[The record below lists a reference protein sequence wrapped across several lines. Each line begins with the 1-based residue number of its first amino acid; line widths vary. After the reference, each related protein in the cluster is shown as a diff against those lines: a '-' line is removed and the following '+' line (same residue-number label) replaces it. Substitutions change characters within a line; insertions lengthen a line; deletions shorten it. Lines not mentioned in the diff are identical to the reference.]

1 MITINRIA
9 FTFIF
14 CILPL
19 NAEYIDPI
27 PHLNNYESFCAIKK
41 LKKGSLE
48 SCNNEELKNVMD
60 YRSDFKLW
68 APTKEERRLHARNT
82 CKNEELKA
90 LFDFHFFLKRRYD
103 LFEFCTNNLENK
115 TEEEK
120 IEQLNKDIF
129 EILKRQTYRKINYDG
144 NNFEIQTLISQLEET
159 RNEILF
165 QLGNS
170 DHYFIRFPILEYEPL
185 LVFNFLEENAFND
198 ELLRQAQ
205 SRLRDLKELKF
216 LIIGLNQQS
225 KNSGIAN
232 SILETKNHE
241 IAKEI
246 SILSEKIQKSKIL
259 KEKEKEK
266 IVLIQ
271 TAKCIQYLAEQKV
284 SKVSLRNYLG
294 FFKRYSEGE
303 YSSSYLD
310 KKFQSLNFLVNLYH
324 KNTFSGEI
332 FQNRLKFIY
341 EDCSTSKK

>member
-1 MITINRIA
+1 MITINRIV

-27 PHLNNYESFCAIKK
+27 PHLNNYESFCAIQK

-48 SCNNEELKNVMD
+48 SCNNEELENVMD

-120 IEQLNKDIF
+120 IEQLKKDIF

-144 NNFEIQTLISQLEET
+144 NNFEIQKLISQLEET

-170 DHYFIRFPILEYEPL
+170 DHYFIRFPRLEYESL

-225 KNSGIAN
+225 KNSGIEN
-232 SILETKNHE
+232 SVLETKNHE

-246 SILSEKIQKSKIL
+246 SILSEKIQRNKNL
-259 KEKEKEK
+259 KENNQ
-266 IVLIQ
+266 ILLNQ
-271 TAKCIQYLAEQKV
+271 TTKCIQYLTEQNV

-294 FFKRYSEGE
+294 FYKHYSEAE
-303 YSSSYLD
+303 YANTNLD

-324 KNTFSGEI
+324 KNVFSGEI

-341 EDCSTSKK
+341 EDCSKSKK